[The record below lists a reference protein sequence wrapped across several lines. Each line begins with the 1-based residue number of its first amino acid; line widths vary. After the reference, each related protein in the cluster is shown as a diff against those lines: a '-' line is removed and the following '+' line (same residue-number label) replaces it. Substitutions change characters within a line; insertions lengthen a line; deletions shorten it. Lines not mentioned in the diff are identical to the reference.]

1 MLEHEDLWPY
11 YPELSIDIGTFNS
24 AIARQFGAES
34 DVGDFNQFAE
44 FIDFE
49 VAGWDESQSDG
60 PTGDLNITVTR
71 DLPATDI
78 EASLDERE
86 PMLSLDFNETPK
98 HINIPGVSPPRAEYT
113 TAASKNESGKPFE
126 MALFDMGLEY
136 KSTEGEKAFTGVE
149 GYLSSTSPTVN
160 HEEEKAVMPDGEV
173 LPRLHL
179 SQIPTDE
186 PVHKRSLSFDHHDTP
201 SKRTRSQD
209 DGPFNAASSQECA
222 LSLGHMQL
230 SLIPPAPGL
239 APRLLSRRDHTLVI
253 RPKTTGR
260 ATILPLE
267 DIFKFTQVDN
277 HFLRA
282 EVREAPYTSDVPWR
296 ATNAGEGT
304 YAFSQGRTRIR
315 FNGTADPQ
323 PWAFEQYPE
332 LAFDNKVHP
341 IHSRIVP
348 ACVPLT
354 ALGDIEPSLQELL
367 CYTPECTIHREVSTR
382 LRSMHMGDVDIRRSI
397 LMFRG
402 IKDTEAVKRDK
413 LAHQRRQ
420 AKHWYEQLQGLAK
433 VTTPHYKAGDMSTA
447 RGNCGVDEDCYIV
460 DFARG
465 LKKFPSGDQATEW
478 TDAIAHAVR
487 HGHFKVKFSD
497 IQSYLDRHNL
507 RRPNPPHHDY
517 WTDRRAYREL
527 KPLIDQYARNVL
539 NESTR

>member
-24 AIARQFGAES
+24 PIVRQFGAES

-60 PTGDLNITVTR
+60 PTGDLNISVTR
-71 DLPATDI
+71 DPSAADI
-78 EASLDERE
+78 EASLDESE
-86 PMLSLDFNETPK
+86 PMLSLGFNEAPK
-98 HINIPGVSPPRAEYT
+98 HINTPGVLPPRAEYT

-126 MALFDMGLEY
+126 MALLDIRLEY
-136 KSTEGEKAFTGVE
+136 KSAEGEKAFTGVE
-149 GYLSSTSPTVN
+149 GYLGRTSPTVN
-160 HEEEKAVMPDGEV
+160 HEEEKAMMPDGEV
-173 LPRLHL
+173 LPRLHV
-179 SQIPTDE
+179 SQIPTED
-186 PVHKRSLSFDHHDTP
+186 PVRKRSLSFNQHNTP
-201 SKRTRSQD
+201 SKRARGQH
-209 DGPFNAASSQECA
+209 DGPFKASSSQEGA
-222 LSLGHMQL
+222 SSLRYLQL
-230 SLIPPAPGL
+230 SLIPTPPGP
-239 APRLLSRRDHTLVI
+239 APRLRSRSDHTLVLHS
-253 RPKTTGR
+253 KTTGR

-267 DIFKFTQVDN
+267 DLFKFAQVDN
-277 HFLRA
+277 HYLRA

-296 ATNAGEGT
+296 STNAGEGS
-304 YAFSQGRTRIR
+304 YAFPQGRTRIR
-315 FNGTADPQ
+315 LNGAGDPQ
-323 PWAFEQYPE
+323 PWAFAQYPH
-332 LAFDNKVHP
+332 LAFDDKVHP

-354 ALGDIEPSLQELL
+354 ALGDIEPSLHELL
-367 CYTPECTIHREVSTR
+367 CYTPASTIHREVSTR
-382 LRSMHMGDVDIRRSI
+382 LRSVHMGDVDIRRSI

-402 IKDTEAVKRDK
+402 IKDPEAVKRDK

-420 AKHWYEQLQGLAK
+420 AKQWYEQLQGLAK
-433 VTTPHYKAGDMSTA
+433 VTTPHYKAGDMSTT

-465 LKKFPSGDQATEW
+465 LKKFPSGNQATEW

-487 HGHFKVKFSD
+487 HGHYKVKFSD
-497 IQSYLDRHNL
+497 IQGYLDRHNL